1 MARIGRLLRQIETSA
16 LNAKHP
22 EDFGELLVLRGD
34 MLKAMG
40 KDAPEMNQSKYQ
52 RKGQA

>member
-1 MARIGRLLRQIETSA
+1 MTRIGRLLRQIETCA
-16 LNAKHP
+16 TNAQHP
-22 EDFGELLVLRGD
+22 ADFRELLILRED

-40 KDAPEMNQSKYQ
+40 KDAPRMDQSKYQ